1 MVSMM
6 PPYPQTVSNVDD
18 AVVRWGGVVRVGARP
33 SSQAPFVVI
42 PAINDPV
49 LTAQP
54 SVHLYFVSRLD
65 TGRFVGSPPSTNS
78 NACCHQVK
86 LLLIFDGK
94 EDSLVKCYC
103 SPPKTS
109 TSPR

>member
-42 PAINDPV
+42 PAINVPSLPRKHLFICILLAV
-49 LTAQP
+49 WIQVGS
-54 SVHLYFVSRLD
+54 SVHPHLPTQMRVV
-65 TGRFVGSPPSTNS
+65 T
-78 NACCHQVK
+78 K
-86 LLLIFDGK
+86 
-94 EDSLVKCYC
+94 
-103 SPPKTS
+103 
-109 TSPR
+109 